1 MCVGEG
7 GVGECMWE
15 REKER
20 FIKKQTNP
28 TLDFQ
33 VWDIEKI
40 NFVRLCF
47 CFWKFDAYRFS
58 ELSSVTEKF

>member
-1 MCVGEG
+1 
-7 GVGECMWE
+7 MWE
-15 REKER
+15 RKRER
-20 FIKKQTNP
+20 DSLKKQTNP

-40 NFVRLCF
+40 NFVKCF

-58 ELSSVTEKF
+58 ELSSVTEKC